1 MGGENDGVDQAA
13 SKERGVDMDVKKT
26 EGKKKTLLEEVMG
39 ILYGNEEEEEETP
52 EEVTDKATEE
62 GE

>member
-1 MGGENDGVDQAA
+1 MGGANDVVDQAA